1 MHKSTM
7 NMINLELESVQLQF
21 HYYLG
26 TTTTAQPRRLS
37 NLIACRNSNTKI
49 FTTFA
54 CTKCLSFFVC
64 VQYGEFRISNRAHH
78 TKKNYVGI
86 WFVFVL
92 FLKYQKNSSSHMK
105 IYTHILNIPRL
116 ICLFNFLVE

>member
-1 MHKSTM
+1 M

-37 NLIACRNSNTKI
+37 NLIAYRNSNTKI

-64 VQYGEFRISNRAHH
+64 VQYGELRISNRAHH
-78 TKKNYVGI
+78 TRKKLRWHLVCVR
-86 WFVFVL
+86 FVFKIPEKLIKSYENIHTYSQYSTINL
-92 FLKYQKNSSSHMK
+92 FIQF
-105 IYTHILNIPRL
+105 PRWMM
-116 ICLFNFLVE
+116 NF